1 MSSNSG
7 KGIIQIEKS
16 IHDYMVNSISYD
28 YEALRNKS
36 MNRCSFNIYGVINNR
51 LAVCEGIAKFV
62 KLTLNKLGIE
72 CFICG
77 GKCILENEKIEDH
90 AWNVI
95 KIEED
100 YYHIDVTWDIRRDD
114 AQNKRIVPYDYFNL
128 DDANISRDHFDF
140 NMSFECTSMLY
151 NYHAIMGRFISGK
164 KQLIQLLSDG
174 LALGKDFSFRIKR
187 TINTP
192 DNIDDIVVETFN
204 ESVKYNGTNGKQY
217 YLSANKK
224 STNLLCYCGIV
235 FSELER
241 LEGYYQI
248 MGFLNGVKEVFSIG
262 STLDRMNQGIDG
274 VVNYKSCSVENFF
287 ESQYGTINTIVS
299 GGSDDIRFKVLRAHI
314 AIAINDGFPVIV
326 LHQGNPYIG
335 SRLRNEFGGVVET
348 NIVDI
353 GSACYD
359 PFYDLDGGAISEL
372 VMGAAPKSFD
382 IKHNAK
388 YYIEGVVELLKKSKK
403 KPYFNLLATCPHT
416 TLFDKIN
423 DLVGK
428 NQISDSDGQEIKSKL
443 MIGQSESV
451 KIESYFYTLQTQI
464 QPFLYRTKSRE
475 KPVNVR
481 KNISNKE
488 LLVINIGE
496 YC

>member
-1 MSSNSG
+1 M
-7 KGIIQIEKS
+7 
-16 IHDYMVNSISYD
+16 
-28 YEALRNKS
+28 
-36 MNRCSFNIYGVINNR
+36 
-51 LAVCEGIAKFV
+51 
-62 KLTLNKLGIE
+62 
-72 CFICG
+72 
-77 GKCILENEKIEDH
+77 
-90 AWNVI
+90 
-95 KIEED
+95 
-100 YYHIDVTWDIRRDD
+100 
-114 AQNKRIVPYDYFNL
+114 
-128 DDANISRDHFDF
+128 
-140 NMSFECTSMLY
+140 
-151 NYHAIMGRFISGK
+151 
-164 KQLIQLLSDG
+164 
-174 LALGKDFSFRIKR
+174 
-187 TINTP
+187 
-192 DNIDDIVVETFN
+192 
-204 ESVKYNGTNGKQY
+204 
-217 YLSANKK
+217 
-224 STNLLCYCGIV
+224 

-299 GGSDDIRFKVLRAHI
+299 GGADDIRFKVLRAHI

-416 TLFDKIN
+416 TLFDKID

-443 MIGQSESV
+443 MIGQSESA

-488 LLVINIGE
+488 LLVINI
-496 YC
+496 

>member
-1 MSSNSG
+1 M
-7 KGIIQIEKS
+7 
-16 IHDYMVNSISYD
+16 
-28 YEALRNKS
+28 
-36 MNRCSFNIYGVINNR
+36 
-51 LAVCEGIAKFV
+51 
-62 KLTLNKLGIE
+62 
-72 CFICG
+72 
-77 GKCILENEKIEDH
+77 
-90 AWNVI
+90 
-95 KIEED
+95 
-100 YYHIDVTWDIRRDD
+100 
-114 AQNKRIVPYDYFNL
+114 
-128 DDANISRDHFDF
+128 
-140 NMSFECTSMLY
+140 
-151 NYHAIMGRFISGK
+151 
-164 KQLIQLLSDG
+164 
-174 LALGKDFSFRIKR
+174 
-187 TINTP
+187 
-192 DNIDDIVVETFN
+192 
-204 ESVKYNGTNGKQY
+204 
-217 YLSANKK
+217 
-224 STNLLCYCGIV
+224 LLCYCGIV

-299 GGSDDIRFKVLRAHI
+299 GGADDIRFKVLRAHI

-416 TLFDKIN
+416 TLFDKID

-443 MIGQSESV
+443 MIGQSESA

-488 LLVINIGE
+488 LLVINIGNIANELYVNVLIEELKRAIAYGSSAAVVLDSISIVGNDKLKELIMGLSGQVRFTVIGDDVVALSGSDEQLFTTLVGRAKKIVVLSHNAGTSAVKWSQVFGEHDKQEQSYSVSKGGSYNSPIPFMASPNYNKQVNYNWKRE
-496 YC
+496 YIVKPEKIMNLGYGEAFVYSGDINELAHVTFR

>member
-1 MSSNSG
+1 M
-7 KGIIQIEKS
+7 
-16 IHDYMVNSISYD
+16 
-28 YEALRNKS
+28 
-36 MNRCSFNIYGVINNR
+36 
-51 LAVCEGIAKFV
+51 
-62 KLTLNKLGIE
+62 
-72 CFICG
+72 
-77 GKCILENEKIEDH
+77 
-90 AWNVI
+90 
-95 KIEED
+95 
-100 YYHIDVTWDIRRDD
+100 
-114 AQNKRIVPYDYFNL
+114 
-128 DDANISRDHFDF
+128 
-140 NMSFECTSMLY
+140 
-151 NYHAIMGRFISGK
+151 
-164 KQLIQLLSDG
+164 
-174 LALGKDFSFRIKR
+174 
-187 TINTP
+187 
-192 DNIDDIVVETFN
+192 
-204 ESVKYNGTNGKQY
+204 
-217 YLSANKK
+217 
-224 STNLLCYCGIV
+224 

-416 TLFDKIN
+416 TLFDKID

-488 LLVINIGE
+488 LLVINIGNIANELYVNVLIEELKRAIAYGSSAAVVLDSISIVGNDKLKELIMGLSGQVRFTVIGDDVVALSGSDEQLFTTLVGRAKKIVVLSHNAGTSAVKWSQVFGEHDKQEQSYSVSKGGSYNSPIPFMASPNYNKQVNYNWKRE
-496 YC
+496 YIVKPEKIMNLGYGEAFVYSGGINELAHVTFR

>member
-1 MSSNSG
+1 M
-7 KGIIQIEKS
+7 
-16 IHDYMVNSISYD
+16 
-28 YEALRNKS
+28 
-36 MNRCSFNIYGVINNR
+36 
-51 LAVCEGIAKFV
+51 
-62 KLTLNKLGIE
+62 
-72 CFICG
+72 
-77 GKCILENEKIEDH
+77 
-90 AWNVI
+90 
-95 KIEED
+95 
-100 YYHIDVTWDIRRDD
+100 
-114 AQNKRIVPYDYFNL
+114 
-128 DDANISRDHFDF
+128 
-140 NMSFECTSMLY
+140 
-151 NYHAIMGRFISGK
+151 
-164 KQLIQLLSDG
+164 
-174 LALGKDFSFRIKR
+174 
-187 TINTP
+187 
-192 DNIDDIVVETFN
+192 
-204 ESVKYNGTNGKQY
+204 
-217 YLSANKK
+217 
-224 STNLLCYCGIV
+224 

-299 GGSDDIRFKVLRAHI
+299 GGADDIRFKVLRAHI

-416 TLFDKIN
+416 TLFDKID

-443 MIGQSESV
+443 MIGQSESA

-488 LLVINIGE
+488 LLVINIGNIANELYVNVLIEELKRAIAYGSGAAVVLDSISIVGNDKLKELIMGLSGQVRFTVIGDDVVALSGSDEQLFTTLVGRAKKIVVLSHNAGTSAVKWSQVFGEHDKQEQSYSVSKGGSYNSPIPFMASPNYNKQVNYNWKRE
-496 YC
+496 YIVKPEKIMNLGYGEAFVYSGDINELAHVTFR

>member
-1 MSSNSG
+1 M
-7 KGIIQIEKS
+7 
-16 IHDYMVNSISYD
+16 
-28 YEALRNKS
+28 
-36 MNRCSFNIYGVINNR
+36 
-51 LAVCEGIAKFV
+51 
-62 KLTLNKLGIE
+62 
-72 CFICG
+72 
-77 GKCILENEKIEDH
+77 
-90 AWNVI
+90 
-95 KIEED
+95 
-100 YYHIDVTWDIRRDD
+100 
-114 AQNKRIVPYDYFNL
+114 
-128 DDANISRDHFDF
+128 
-140 NMSFECTSMLY
+140 
-151 NYHAIMGRFISGK
+151 
-164 KQLIQLLSDG
+164 
-174 LALGKDFSFRIKR
+174 
-187 TINTP
+187 
-192 DNIDDIVVETFN
+192 
-204 ESVKYNGTNGKQY
+204 
-217 YLSANKK
+217 
-224 STNLLCYCGIV
+224 

-299 GGSDDIRFKVLRAHI
+299 GGADDIRFKVLRAHI

-348 NIVDI
+348 NIVDM

-416 TLFDKIN
+416 TLFDKID

-443 MIGQSESV
+443 MIGQSESA

-488 LLVINIGE
+488 LLVINIGNIANELYVNVLIEELKRAIAYGSSAAVVLDSISIVGNDKLKELIMGLSGQVRFTVIGDDVVALSGSDEQLFTTLVGRAKKIVVLSHNAGTSAVKWSQVFGEHDKQEQSYSVSKGGSYNSPIPFMASPNYNKQVNYNWKRE
-496 YC
+496 YIVKPEKIMNLGYGEAFVYSGDINELAHVTFR

>member
-1 MSSNSG
+1 M
-7 KGIIQIEKS
+7 
-16 IHDYMVNSISYD
+16 
-28 YEALRNKS
+28 
-36 MNRCSFNIYGVINNR
+36 
-51 LAVCEGIAKFV
+51 
-62 KLTLNKLGIE
+62 
-72 CFICG
+72 
-77 GKCILENEKIEDH
+77 
-90 AWNVI
+90 
-95 KIEED
+95 
-100 YYHIDVTWDIRRDD
+100 
-114 AQNKRIVPYDYFNL
+114 
-128 DDANISRDHFDF
+128 
-140 NMSFECTSMLY
+140 
-151 NYHAIMGRFISGK
+151 
-164 KQLIQLLSDG
+164 
-174 LALGKDFSFRIKR
+174 
-187 TINTP
+187 
-192 DNIDDIVVETFN
+192 
-204 ESVKYNGTNGKQY
+204 
-217 YLSANKK
+217 
-224 STNLLCYCGIV
+224 

-248 MGFLNGVKEVFSIG
+248 MGFLNGVEEVFSIG

-299 GGSDDIRFKVLRAHI
+299 GGADDIRFKVLRAHI

-416 TLFDKIN
+416 TLFDKID

-443 MIGQSESV
+443 MIGQSESA

-488 LLVINIGE
+488 LLVINIGNIANELYVNVLIEELKRAIAYGSSAAVVLDSISIVGNDKLKELIMGLSGQVRFTVIGDDVVALSGSDEQLFTTLVGRAKKIVVLSHNAGTSAVKWSQVFGEHDKQEQSYSVSKGGSYNSPIPFMASPNYNKQVNYNWKRE
-496 YC
+496 YIVKPEKIMNLGYGEAFVYSGDINELAHVTFR

>member
-1 MSSNSG
+1 M
-7 KGIIQIEKS
+7 
-16 IHDYMVNSISYD
+16 
-28 YEALRNKS
+28 
-36 MNRCSFNIYGVINNR
+36 
-51 LAVCEGIAKFV
+51 
-62 KLTLNKLGIE
+62 
-72 CFICG
+72 
-77 GKCILENEKIEDH
+77 
-90 AWNVI
+90 
-95 KIEED
+95 
-100 YYHIDVTWDIRRDD
+100 
-114 AQNKRIVPYDYFNL
+114 
-128 DDANISRDHFDF
+128 
-140 NMSFECTSMLY
+140 
-151 NYHAIMGRFISGK
+151 
-164 KQLIQLLSDG
+164 
-174 LALGKDFSFRIKR
+174 
-187 TINTP
+187 
-192 DNIDDIVVETFN
+192 
-204 ESVKYNGTNGKQY
+204 
-217 YLSANKK
+217 
-224 STNLLCYCGIV
+224 

-416 TLFDKIN
+416 TLFDKID

-488 LLVINIGE
+488 LLVINIGNIANELYVNVLIEELKRAIAYGSSAAVVLDSISIVGNDKLKELIMGLSGQVRFTVIGDDVVALSGSDEQLFTTLVGRAKKIVVLSHNAGTSAVKWSQVFGEHDKQEQSYSVSKGGSYNSPIPFMASPNYNKQVNYNWKRE
-496 YC
+496 YIVKPEKIVNLGYGEAFVYSGDINELAHVTFR

>member
-1 MSSNSG
+1 
-7 KGIIQIEKS
+7 
-16 IHDYMVNSISYD
+16 
-28 YEALRNKS
+28 
-36 MNRCSFNIYGVINNR
+36 
-51 LAVCEGIAKFV
+51 
-62 KLTLNKLGIE
+62 
-72 CFICG
+72 
-77 GKCILENEKIEDH
+77 
-90 AWNVI
+90 
-95 KIEED
+95 
-100 YYHIDVTWDIRRDD
+100 
-114 AQNKRIVPYDYFNL
+114 
-128 DDANISRDHFDF
+128 
-140 NMSFECTSMLY
+140 
-151 NYHAIMGRFISGK
+151 
-164 KQLIQLLSDG
+164 
-174 LALGKDFSFRIKR
+174 
-187 TINTP
+187 
-192 DNIDDIVVETFN
+192 
-204 ESVKYNGTNGKQY
+204 
-217 YLSANKK
+217 
-224 STNLLCYCGIV
+224 V

-299 GGSDDIRFKVLRAHI
+299 GGADDIRFKVLRAHI

-326 LHQGNPYIG
+326 LHQGNPHIG

-416 TLFDKIN
+416 TLFDKID

-488 LLVINIGE
+488 LLVINIGNIANELYVNVLIEELKRAIAYGSSAAVVLDSISIVGNDKLKELIMGLSGQVRFTVIGDDVVALSGSDEQLFTTLVGRAKKIVVLSHNAGTSAVKWSQVFGEHDKQEQSYSVSKGGSYNSPIPFMASPNYNKQVNYNWKRE
-496 YC
+496 YIVKPEKIMNLGYGEAFVYSGDINELAHVTFR

>member
-1 MSSNSG
+1 M
-7 KGIIQIEKS
+7 
-16 IHDYMVNSISYD
+16 
-28 YEALRNKS
+28 
-36 MNRCSFNIYGVINNR
+36 
-51 LAVCEGIAKFV
+51 
-62 KLTLNKLGIE
+62 
-72 CFICG
+72 
-77 GKCILENEKIEDH
+77 
-90 AWNVI
+90 
-95 KIEED
+95 
-100 YYHIDVTWDIRRDD
+100 
-114 AQNKRIVPYDYFNL
+114 
-128 DDANISRDHFDF
+128 
-140 NMSFECTSMLY
+140 
-151 NYHAIMGRFISGK
+151 
-164 KQLIQLLSDG
+164 
-174 LALGKDFSFRIKR
+174 
-187 TINTP
+187 
-192 DNIDDIVVETFN
+192 
-204 ESVKYNGTNGKQY
+204 
-217 YLSANKK
+217 
-224 STNLLCYCGIV
+224 

-287 ESQYGTINTIVS
+287 ESQYGTINMIVS
-299 GGSDDIRFKVLRAHI
+299 GGADDIRFKVLRAHI

-335 SRLRNEFGGVVET
+335 SRLRNEFGVVET

-416 TLFDKIN
+416 TLFDKID

-443 MIGQSESV
+443 MIGQSESA

-488 LLVINIGE
+488 LLVINIGNIANELYVNVLIEELKRAIAYGSSAAVVLDSISIVGNDKLKELIMGLSGQVRFTVIGDDVVALSGSDEQLFTTLVGRAKKIVVLSHNAGTSAVKWSQVFGEHDKQEQSYSVSKGGSYNSPIPFMASPNYNKQVNYNWKRE
-496 YC
+496 YIVKPEKIMNLGYGEAFVYSGDINELAHVTFR

>member
-1 MSSNSG
+1 
-7 KGIIQIEKS
+7 
-16 IHDYMVNSISYD
+16 
-28 YEALRNKS
+28 
-36 MNRCSFNIYGVINNR
+36 
-51 LAVCEGIAKFV
+51 
-62 KLTLNKLGIE
+62 
-72 CFICG
+72 
-77 GKCILENEKIEDH
+77 
-90 AWNVI
+90 
-95 KIEED
+95 
-100 YYHIDVTWDIRRDD
+100 
-114 AQNKRIVPYDYFNL
+114 
-128 DDANISRDHFDF
+128 
-140 NMSFECTSMLY
+140 
-151 NYHAIMGRFISGK
+151 
-164 KQLIQLLSDG
+164 
-174 LALGKDFSFRIKR
+174 
-187 TINTP
+187 
-192 DNIDDIVVETFN
+192 
-204 ESVKYNGTNGKQY
+204 
-217 YLSANKK
+217 
-224 STNLLCYCGIV
+224 
-235 FSELER
+235 
-241 LEGYYQI
+241 

-287 ESQYGTINTIVS
+287 ESQYGTINMIVS
-299 GGSDDIRFKVLRAHI
+299 GGADDIRFKVLRAHI

-416 TLFDKIN
+416 TLFDKID

-443 MIGQSESV
+443 MIGQSESA

-488 LLVINIGE
+488 LLVINIGNIANKLYVNVLIEELKRAIAYGSSAAVVLDSISIVGNDKLKELIMGLSGQVRFTVIGDDVVALSGSDEQLFTTLVGRAKKIVVLSHNAGTSAVKWSQVFGEHDKQEQSYSVSKGGSYNSPIPFMASPNYNKQVNYNWKRE
-496 YC
+496 YIVKPEKIMNLGYGEAFVYSGDINELAHVTFR

>member
-1 MSSNSG
+1 M
-7 KGIIQIEKS
+7 
-16 IHDYMVNSISYD
+16 
-28 YEALRNKS
+28 
-36 MNRCSFNIYGVINNR
+36 
-51 LAVCEGIAKFV
+51 
-62 KLTLNKLGIE
+62 
-72 CFICG
+72 
-77 GKCILENEKIEDH
+77 
-90 AWNVI
+90 
-95 KIEED
+95 
-100 YYHIDVTWDIRRDD
+100 
-114 AQNKRIVPYDYFNL
+114 
-128 DDANISRDHFDF
+128 
-140 NMSFECTSMLY
+140 
-151 NYHAIMGRFISGK
+151 
-164 KQLIQLLSDG
+164 
-174 LALGKDFSFRIKR
+174 
-187 TINTP
+187 
-192 DNIDDIVVETFN
+192 
-204 ESVKYNGTNGKQY
+204 
-217 YLSANKK
+217 
-224 STNLLCYCGIV
+224 

-299 GGSDDIRFKVLRAHI
+299 GGADDIRFKVLRAHI

-353 GSACYD
+353 GNACYD

-416 TLFDKIN
+416 TLFDKID

-488 LLVINIGE
+488 LLVINIGNIANELYVNVLIEELKRAIAYGSSAAVVLDSISIVGNDKLKELIMGLSGQVRFTVIGDDVVALSGSDEQLFTTLVGRAKKIVVLSHNAGTSAVKWSQVFGEHDKQEQSYSVSKGGSYNSPIPFMASPNYNKQVNYNWKRE
-496 YC
+496 YIVKPEKIMNLGYGEAFVYSGDINELAHVTFR

>member
-1 MSSNSG
+1 M
-7 KGIIQIEKS
+7 
-16 IHDYMVNSISYD
+16 
-28 YEALRNKS
+28 
-36 MNRCSFNIYGVINNR
+36 
-51 LAVCEGIAKFV
+51 
-62 KLTLNKLGIE
+62 
-72 CFICG
+72 
-77 GKCILENEKIEDH
+77 
-90 AWNVI
+90 
-95 KIEED
+95 
-100 YYHIDVTWDIRRDD
+100 
-114 AQNKRIVPYDYFNL
+114 
-128 DDANISRDHFDF
+128 
-140 NMSFECTSMLY
+140 
-151 NYHAIMGRFISGK
+151 
-164 KQLIQLLSDG
+164 
-174 LALGKDFSFRIKR
+174 
-187 TINTP
+187 
-192 DNIDDIVVETFN
+192 
-204 ESVKYNGTNGKQY
+204 
-217 YLSANKK
+217 
-224 STNLLCYCGIV
+224 

-248 MGFLNGVKEVFSIG
+248 MGFLNGVKEVFSID

-416 TLFDKIN
+416 TLFDKID

-488 LLVINIGE
+488 LLVINIGNIANELYVNVLIEELKRAIAYGSSAAVVLDSISIVGNDKLKELIMGLSGQVRFTVIGDDVVALSGSDEQLFTTLVGRAKKIVVLSHNAGTSAVKWSQVFGEHDKQEQSYSVSKGGSYNSPIPFMASPNYNKQVNYNWKRE
-496 YC
+496 YIVKPEKIMNLGYGEAFVYSGDINELAHVTFR

>member
-1 MSSNSG
+1 M
-7 KGIIQIEKS
+7 
-16 IHDYMVNSISYD
+16 
-28 YEALRNKS
+28 
-36 MNRCSFNIYGVINNR
+36 
-51 LAVCEGIAKFV
+51 
-62 KLTLNKLGIE
+62 
-72 CFICG
+72 
-77 GKCILENEKIEDH
+77 
-90 AWNVI
+90 
-95 KIEED
+95 
-100 YYHIDVTWDIRRDD
+100 
-114 AQNKRIVPYDYFNL
+114 
-128 DDANISRDHFDF
+128 
-140 NMSFECTSMLY
+140 
-151 NYHAIMGRFISGK
+151 
-164 KQLIQLLSDG
+164 
-174 LALGKDFSFRIKR
+174 
-187 TINTP
+187 
-192 DNIDDIVVETFN
+192 
-204 ESVKYNGTNGKQY
+204 
-217 YLSANKK
+217 
-224 STNLLCYCGIV
+224 

-488 LLVINIGE
+488 LLVINIGNIANELYVNVLIEELKRAIAYGSSAAVVLDSISIVGNDKLKELIMGLSGQVRFTVIGDDVVALSGSDEQLFTTLVGRAKKIVVLSHNAGTSAVKWSQVFGEHDKQEQSYSVSKGGSYNSPIPFMASPNYNKQVNYNWKRE
-496 YC
+496 YIVKPEKIMNLGYGEAFVYSGDINELAHVTFR

>member
-1 MSSNSG
+1 
-7 KGIIQIEKS
+7 
-16 IHDYMVNSISYD
+16 
-28 YEALRNKS
+28 
-36 MNRCSFNIYGVINNR
+36 
-51 LAVCEGIAKFV
+51 
-62 KLTLNKLGIE
+62 
-72 CFICG
+72 
-77 GKCILENEKIEDH
+77 
-90 AWNVI
+90 
-95 KIEED
+95 
-100 YYHIDVTWDIRRDD
+100 
-114 AQNKRIVPYDYFNL
+114 
-128 DDANISRDHFDF
+128 
-140 NMSFECTSMLY
+140 
-151 NYHAIMGRFISGK
+151 
-164 KQLIQLLSDG
+164 
-174 LALGKDFSFRIKR
+174 
-187 TINTP
+187 
-192 DNIDDIVVETFN
+192 
-204 ESVKYNGTNGKQY
+204 
-217 YLSANKK
+217 
-224 STNLLCYCGIV
+224 V

-488 LLVINIGE
+488 LLVINIGNIANELYVNVLIEELKRAIAYGSSAAVVLDSISIVGNDKLKELIMGLSGQVRFTVIGDDVVALSGSDEQLFTTLVGRAKKIVVLSHNAGTSAVKWSQVFGEHDKQEQSYSVSKGGSYNSPIPFMASPNYNKQVNYNWKRE
-496 YC
+496 YIVKPEKIMNLGYGEAFVYSGDINELAHVTFR

>member
-1 MSSNSG
+1 M
-7 KGIIQIEKS
+7 
-16 IHDYMVNSISYD
+16 
-28 YEALRNKS
+28 
-36 MNRCSFNIYGVINNR
+36 
-51 LAVCEGIAKFV
+51 
-62 KLTLNKLGIE
+62 
-72 CFICG
+72 
-77 GKCILENEKIEDH
+77 
-90 AWNVI
+90 
-95 KIEED
+95 
-100 YYHIDVTWDIRRDD
+100 
-114 AQNKRIVPYDYFNL
+114 
-128 DDANISRDHFDF
+128 
-140 NMSFECTSMLY
+140 
-151 NYHAIMGRFISGK
+151 
-164 KQLIQLLSDG
+164 
-174 LALGKDFSFRIKR
+174 
-187 TINTP
+187 
-192 DNIDDIVVETFN
+192 
-204 ESVKYNGTNGKQY
+204 
-217 YLSANKK
+217 
-224 STNLLCYCGIV
+224 

-416 TLFDKIN
+416 TLFDKID

-488 LLVINIGE
+488 LLVINIGNIANELYVNVLIEELKRAIAYGSSAAVVLDSISIVGNDKLKELIMGLSGQVRFTVIGDDVVALSGSDEQLFTTLVGRAKKIVVLSHNAGTSAVKWSQVFGEHDKQEQSYSVSKGGSYNSPIPFMASPNYNKQVNYNWKRE
-496 YC
+496 YIVKPEKIMNLGYGEAFVYSGDINELAHVTFR

>member
-1 MSSNSG
+1 M
-7 KGIIQIEKS
+7 
-16 IHDYMVNSISYD
+16 
-28 YEALRNKS
+28 
-36 MNRCSFNIYGVINNR
+36 
-51 LAVCEGIAKFV
+51 
-62 KLTLNKLGIE
+62 
-72 CFICG
+72 
-77 GKCILENEKIEDH
+77 
-90 AWNVI
+90 
-95 KIEED
+95 
-100 YYHIDVTWDIRRDD
+100 
-114 AQNKRIVPYDYFNL
+114 
-128 DDANISRDHFDF
+128 
-140 NMSFECTSMLY
+140 
-151 NYHAIMGRFISGK
+151 
-164 KQLIQLLSDG
+164 
-174 LALGKDFSFRIKR
+174 
-187 TINTP
+187 
-192 DNIDDIVVETFN
+192 
-204 ESVKYNGTNGKQY
+204 
-217 YLSANKK
+217 
-224 STNLLCYCGIV
+224 

-488 LLVINIGE
+488 LLVINIGNIVNELYVNVLIEELKRAIAYGSSAAVVLDSISIVGNDKLKELIMGLSGQVRFTVIGDDVVALSGSDEQLFTTLVGRAKKIVVLSHNAGTSAVKWSQVFGEHDKQEQSYSVSKGGSYNSPIPFMASPNYNKQVNYNWKRE
-496 YC
+496 YIVKPEKIMNLGYGEAFVYSGDINELAHVTFR

>member
-1 MSSNSG
+1 M
-7 KGIIQIEKS
+7 
-16 IHDYMVNSISYD
+16 
-28 YEALRNKS
+28 
-36 MNRCSFNIYGVINNR
+36 
-51 LAVCEGIAKFV
+51 
-62 KLTLNKLGIE
+62 
-72 CFICG
+72 
-77 GKCILENEKIEDH
+77 
-90 AWNVI
+90 
-95 KIEED
+95 
-100 YYHIDVTWDIRRDD
+100 
-114 AQNKRIVPYDYFNL
+114 
-128 DDANISRDHFDF
+128 
-140 NMSFECTSMLY
+140 
-151 NYHAIMGRFISGK
+151 
-164 KQLIQLLSDG
+164 
-174 LALGKDFSFRIKR
+174 
-187 TINTP
+187 
-192 DNIDDIVVETFN
+192 
-204 ESVKYNGTNGKQY
+204 
-217 YLSANKK
+217 
-224 STNLLCYCGIV
+224 

-299 GGSDDIRFKVLRAHI
+299 GGADDIRFKVLRAHI

-416 TLFDKIN
+416 TLFDKID

-488 LLVINIGE
+488 LLVINIGNIANELYVNVLIEELKRAIAYGSSAAVVLDSISIVGNDKLKELIMGLSGQVRFTVIGDDVVALSGSDEQLFTTLVGRAKKIVVLSHNAGTSAVKWSQVFGEHDKQEQSYSVSNGGSYNSPIPFMASPNYNKQVNYNWKRE
-496 YC
+496 YIVKPEKIMNLGYGEAFVYSGDINELAHVTFR

>member
-1 MSSNSG
+1 M
-7 KGIIQIEKS
+7 
-16 IHDYMVNSISYD
+16 
-28 YEALRNKS
+28 
-36 MNRCSFNIYGVINNR
+36 
-51 LAVCEGIAKFV
+51 
-62 KLTLNKLGIE
+62 
-72 CFICG
+72 
-77 GKCILENEKIEDH
+77 
-90 AWNVI
+90 
-95 KIEED
+95 
-100 YYHIDVTWDIRRDD
+100 
-114 AQNKRIVPYDYFNL
+114 
-128 DDANISRDHFDF
+128 
-140 NMSFECTSMLY
+140 
-151 NYHAIMGRFISGK
+151 
-164 KQLIQLLSDG
+164 
-174 LALGKDFSFRIKR
+174 
-187 TINTP
+187 
-192 DNIDDIVVETFN
+192 
-204 ESVKYNGTNGKQY
+204 
-217 YLSANKK
+217 
-224 STNLLCYCGIV
+224 

-416 TLFDKIN
+416 TLFDKID

-443 MIGQSESV
+443 MIGQSESA

-488 LLVINIGE
+488 LLVINIGNIANELYVNVLIEELKRAIAYGSGAAVVLDSISIVGNDKLKELIMGLSGQVRFTVIGDDVVALSGSDEQLFTTLVGRAKKIVVLSHNAGTSAVKWSQVFGEHDKQEQSYSVSKGGSYNSPIPFMASPNYNKQVNYNWKRE
-496 YC
+496 YIVKPEKIMNLGYGEAFVYSGDINELAHVTFR

>member
-1 MSSNSG
+1 M
-7 KGIIQIEKS
+7 
-16 IHDYMVNSISYD
+16 
-28 YEALRNKS
+28 
-36 MNRCSFNIYGVINNR
+36 
-51 LAVCEGIAKFV
+51 
-62 KLTLNKLGIE
+62 
-72 CFICG
+72 
-77 GKCILENEKIEDH
+77 
-90 AWNVI
+90 
-95 KIEED
+95 
-100 YYHIDVTWDIRRDD
+100 
-114 AQNKRIVPYDYFNL
+114 
-128 DDANISRDHFDF
+128 
-140 NMSFECTSMLY
+140 
-151 NYHAIMGRFISGK
+151 
-164 KQLIQLLSDG
+164 
-174 LALGKDFSFRIKR
+174 
-187 TINTP
+187 
-192 DNIDDIVVETFN
+192 
-204 ESVKYNGTNGKQY
+204 
-217 YLSANKK
+217 
-224 STNLLCYCGIV
+224 

-262 STLDRMNQGIDG
+262 STLDRMNQGIGG

-314 AIAINDGFPVIV
+314 AIAITDGFPVIV

-416 TLFDKIN
+416 TLFDKID

-488 LLVINIGE
+488 LLVINIGNIANELYVNVLIEELKRAIAYGSSAAVVLDSISIVGNDKLKELIMGLSGQVRFTVIGDDVVALSGSDEQLFTTLVGRAKKIVVLSHNAGTSAVKWSQVFGEHDKQEQSYSVSKGGSYNSPIPFMASPNYNKQVNYNWKRE
-496 YC
+496 YIVKPEKIMNLGYGEAFVYSGDINELAHVTFR

>member
-1 MSSNSG
+1 M
-7 KGIIQIEKS
+7 
-16 IHDYMVNSISYD
+16 
-28 YEALRNKS
+28 
-36 MNRCSFNIYGVINNR
+36 
-51 LAVCEGIAKFV
+51 
-62 KLTLNKLGIE
+62 
-72 CFICG
+72 
-77 GKCILENEKIEDH
+77 
-90 AWNVI
+90 
-95 KIEED
+95 
-100 YYHIDVTWDIRRDD
+100 
-114 AQNKRIVPYDYFNL
+114 
-128 DDANISRDHFDF
+128 
-140 NMSFECTSMLY
+140 
-151 NYHAIMGRFISGK
+151 
-164 KQLIQLLSDG
+164 
-174 LALGKDFSFRIKR
+174 
-187 TINTP
+187 
-192 DNIDDIVVETFN
+192 
-204 ESVKYNGTNGKQY
+204 
-217 YLSANKK
+217 
-224 STNLLCYCGIV
+224 

-314 AIAINDGFPVIV
+314 AITINDGFPVIV

-488 LLVINIGE
+488 LLVINIGNIANELYVNVLIEELKRAIAYGSSAAVVLDSISIVGNDKLKELIMGLSGQVRFTVIGDDVVALSGSDEQLFTTLVGRAKKIVVLSHNAGTSAVKWSQVFGEHDKQEQSYSVSKGGSYNSPIPFMASPNYNKQVNYNWKRE
-496 YC
+496 YIVKPEKIMNLGYGEAFVYSGDINELAHVTFR

>member
-1 MSSNSG
+1 M
-7 KGIIQIEKS
+7 
-16 IHDYMVNSISYD
+16 
-28 YEALRNKS
+28 
-36 MNRCSFNIYGVINNR
+36 
-51 LAVCEGIAKFV
+51 
-62 KLTLNKLGIE
+62 
-72 CFICG
+72 
-77 GKCILENEKIEDH
+77 
-90 AWNVI
+90 
-95 KIEED
+95 
-100 YYHIDVTWDIRRDD
+100 
-114 AQNKRIVPYDYFNL
+114 
-128 DDANISRDHFDF
+128 
-140 NMSFECTSMLY
+140 
-151 NYHAIMGRFISGK
+151 
-164 KQLIQLLSDG
+164 
-174 LALGKDFSFRIKR
+174 
-187 TINTP
+187 
-192 DNIDDIVVETFN
+192 
-204 ESVKYNGTNGKQY
+204 
-217 YLSANKK
+217 
-224 STNLLCYCGIV
+224 

-416 TLFDKIN
+416 TLFDKID

-488 LLVINIGE
+488 LLVINIGNIANELYVNVLIEELKRAIAYGSSAAVVLDSISIVGNDKLKELIMGLSGQVRFTVIGDDVVALSGSDEQLFTTLVGRAKKIVVLSHNAGTSAVKWSQVFGEHDKQEQSDSVSKGGSYNSPIPFMASPNYNKQVNYNWKRE
-496 YC
+496 YIVKPEKIMNLGYGEAFVYSGDINELAHVTFR

>member
-1 MSSNSG
+1 M
-7 KGIIQIEKS
+7 
-16 IHDYMVNSISYD
+16 
-28 YEALRNKS
+28 
-36 MNRCSFNIYGVINNR
+36 
-51 LAVCEGIAKFV
+51 
-62 KLTLNKLGIE
+62 
-72 CFICG
+72 
-77 GKCILENEKIEDH
+77 
-90 AWNVI
+90 
-95 KIEED
+95 
-100 YYHIDVTWDIRRDD
+100 
-114 AQNKRIVPYDYFNL
+114 
-128 DDANISRDHFDF
+128 
-140 NMSFECTSMLY
+140 
-151 NYHAIMGRFISGK
+151 
-164 KQLIQLLSDG
+164 
-174 LALGKDFSFRIKR
+174 
-187 TINTP
+187 
-192 DNIDDIVVETFN
+192 
-204 ESVKYNGTNGKQY
+204 
-217 YLSANKK
+217 
-224 STNLLCYCGIV
+224 

-299 GGSDDIRFKVLRAHI
+299 GGADDIRFKVLRAHI

-416 TLFDKIN
+416 TLFDKID

-443 MIGQSESV
+443 MIGQSESA

-488 LLVINIGE
+488 LLVINIGNIANELYVNVLIEELKRAIAYGSSAAVVLDSISIVGNDKLKKLIMGLSGQVRFTVIGDDVVALSGSDEQLFTTLVGRAKKIVVLSHNAGTSAVKWSQVFGEHDKQEQSYSVSKGGSYNSPIPFMASPNYNKQVNYNWKRE
-496 YC
+496 YIVKPEKIMNLGYGEAFVYSGDINELAHVTFR

>member
-1 MSSNSG
+1 M
-7 KGIIQIEKS
+7 
-16 IHDYMVNSISYD
+16 
-28 YEALRNKS
+28 
-36 MNRCSFNIYGVINNR
+36 
-51 LAVCEGIAKFV
+51 
-62 KLTLNKLGIE
+62 
-72 CFICG
+72 
-77 GKCILENEKIEDH
+77 
-90 AWNVI
+90 
-95 KIEED
+95 
-100 YYHIDVTWDIRRDD
+100 
-114 AQNKRIVPYDYFNL
+114 
-128 DDANISRDHFDF
+128 
-140 NMSFECTSMLY
+140 
-151 NYHAIMGRFISGK
+151 
-164 KQLIQLLSDG
+164 
-174 LALGKDFSFRIKR
+174 
-187 TINTP
+187 
-192 DNIDDIVVETFN
+192 
-204 ESVKYNGTNGKQY
+204 
-217 YLSANKK
+217 
-224 STNLLCYCGIV
+224 

-299 GGSDDIRFKVLRAHI
+299 GGADDIRFKVLRAHI

-416 TLFDKIN
+416 TLFDKID

-443 MIGQSESV
+443 MIGQSESA

-488 LLVINIGE
+488 LLVINIGNIANELYVNVLIEELKRAIAYGSSAAVVLDSISIVGNDKLKELIMGLSGQARFTVIGDDVVALSGSDEQLFTTLVGRAKKIVVLSHNAGTSAVKWSQVFGEHDKQEQSYSVSKGGSYNSPIPFMASPNYNKQVNYNWKRE
-496 YC
+496 YIVKPEKIMNLGYGEAFVYSGDINELAHVTFR

>member
-1 MSSNSG
+1 M
-7 KGIIQIEKS
+7 
-16 IHDYMVNSISYD
+16 
-28 YEALRNKS
+28 
-36 MNRCSFNIYGVINNR
+36 
-51 LAVCEGIAKFV
+51 
-62 KLTLNKLGIE
+62 
-72 CFICG
+72 
-77 GKCILENEKIEDH
+77 
-90 AWNVI
+90 
-95 KIEED
+95 
-100 YYHIDVTWDIRRDD
+100 
-114 AQNKRIVPYDYFNL
+114 
-128 DDANISRDHFDF
+128 
-140 NMSFECTSMLY
+140 
-151 NYHAIMGRFISGK
+151 
-164 KQLIQLLSDG
+164 
-174 LALGKDFSFRIKR
+174 
-187 TINTP
+187 
-192 DNIDDIVVETFN
+192 
-204 ESVKYNGTNGKQY
+204 
-217 YLSANKK
+217 
-224 STNLLCYCGIV
+224 

-348 NIVDI
+348 TIVDI

-488 LLVINIGE
+488 LLVINIGNIANELYVNVLIEELKRAIAYGSSAAVVLDSISIVGNDKLKELIMGLSGQVRFTVIGDDVVALSGSDEQLFTTLVGRAKKIVVLSHNAGTSAVKWSQVFGEHDKQEQSYSVSKGGSYNSPIPFMASPNYNKQVNYNWKRE
-496 YC
+496 YIVKPEKIMNLGYGEAFVYSGDINELAHVTFR

>member
-1 MSSNSG
+1 M
-7 KGIIQIEKS
+7 
-16 IHDYMVNSISYD
+16 
-28 YEALRNKS
+28 
-36 MNRCSFNIYGVINNR
+36 
-51 LAVCEGIAKFV
+51 
-62 KLTLNKLGIE
+62 
-72 CFICG
+72 
-77 GKCILENEKIEDH
+77 
-90 AWNVI
+90 
-95 KIEED
+95 
-100 YYHIDVTWDIRRDD
+100 
-114 AQNKRIVPYDYFNL
+114 
-128 DDANISRDHFDF
+128 
-140 NMSFECTSMLY
+140 
-151 NYHAIMGRFISGK
+151 
-164 KQLIQLLSDG
+164 
-174 LALGKDFSFRIKR
+174 
-187 TINTP
+187 
-192 DNIDDIVVETFN
+192 
-204 ESVKYNGTNGKQY
+204 
-217 YLSANKK
+217 
-224 STNLLCYCGIV
+224 

-416 TLFDKIN
+416 TLFDKID

-428 NQISDSDGQEIKSKL
+428 YQISDSDGQEIKSKL
-443 MIGQSESV
+443 MIGLSESV

-488 LLVINIGE
+488 LLVINIGNIANELYVNVLIEELKRAIAYGSSAAVVLDSISIVGNDKLKELIMGLSGQVRFTVIGDDVVALSGSDEQLFTTLVGRAKKIVVLSHNAGTSAVKWSQVFGEHDKQEQSYSVSKGGSYNSPIPFMASPNYNKQVNYNWKRE
-496 YC
+496 YIVKPEKIMNLGYGEAFVYSGDINELAHVTFR

>member
-1 MSSNSG
+1 
-7 KGIIQIEKS
+7 
-16 IHDYMVNSISYD
+16 
-28 YEALRNKS
+28 
-36 MNRCSFNIYGVINNR
+36 
-51 LAVCEGIAKFV
+51 
-62 KLTLNKLGIE
+62 
-72 CFICG
+72 
-77 GKCILENEKIEDH
+77 
-90 AWNVI
+90 
-95 KIEED
+95 
-100 YYHIDVTWDIRRDD
+100 
-114 AQNKRIVPYDYFNL
+114 
-128 DDANISRDHFDF
+128 
-140 NMSFECTSMLY
+140 
-151 NYHAIMGRFISGK
+151 
-164 KQLIQLLSDG
+164 
-174 LALGKDFSFRIKR
+174 
-187 TINTP
+187 
-192 DNIDDIVVETFN
+192 
-204 ESVKYNGTNGKQY
+204 
-217 YLSANKK
+217 
-224 STNLLCYCGIV
+224 
-235 FSELER
+235 
-241 LEGYYQI
+241 

-335 SRLRNEFGGVVET
+335 SRLRNEFGGGVET

-416 TLFDKIN
+416 TLFDKID

-488 LLVINIGE
+488 LLVINIGNIANELYVNVLIEELKRAIAYGSSAAVVLDSISIVGNDKLKELIMGLSGQVRFTVIGDDVVALSGSDEQLFTTLVGRAKKIVVLSHNAGTSAVKWSQVFGEHDKQEQSYSVSKGGSYNSPIPFMASPNYNKQVNYNWKRE
-496 YC
+496 YIVKPEKIMNLGYGEAFVYSGDINELAHVTFR

>member
-1 MSSNSG
+1 M
-7 KGIIQIEKS
+7 
-16 IHDYMVNSISYD
+16 
-28 YEALRNKS
+28 
-36 MNRCSFNIYGVINNR
+36 
-51 LAVCEGIAKFV
+51 
-62 KLTLNKLGIE
+62 
-72 CFICG
+72 
-77 GKCILENEKIEDH
+77 
-90 AWNVI
+90 
-95 KIEED
+95 
-100 YYHIDVTWDIRRDD
+100 
-114 AQNKRIVPYDYFNL
+114 
-128 DDANISRDHFDF
+128 
-140 NMSFECTSMLY
+140 
-151 NYHAIMGRFISGK
+151 
-164 KQLIQLLSDG
+164 
-174 LALGKDFSFRIKR
+174 
-187 TINTP
+187 
-192 DNIDDIVVETFN
+192 
-204 ESVKYNGTNGKQY
+204 
-217 YLSANKK
+217 
-224 STNLLCYCGIV
+224 

-372 VMGAAPKSFD
+372 VMEAAPKSFD

-416 TLFDKIN
+416 TLFDKID

-488 LLVINIGE
+488 LLVINIGNIANELYVNVLIEELKRAIAYGSSAAVVLDSISIVGNDKLKELIMGLSGQVRFTVIGDDVVALSGSDEQLFTTLVGRAKKIVVLSHNAGTSAVKWSQVFGEHDKQEQSYSVSKGGSYNSPIPFMASPNYNKQVNYNWKRE
-496 YC
+496 YIVKPEKIMNLGYGEAFVYSGDINELAHVTFR

>member
-1 MSSNSG
+1 M
-7 KGIIQIEKS
+7 
-16 IHDYMVNSISYD
+16 
-28 YEALRNKS
+28 
-36 MNRCSFNIYGVINNR
+36 
-51 LAVCEGIAKFV
+51 
-62 KLTLNKLGIE
+62 
-72 CFICG
+72 
-77 GKCILENEKIEDH
+77 
-90 AWNVI
+90 
-95 KIEED
+95 
-100 YYHIDVTWDIRRDD
+100 
-114 AQNKRIVPYDYFNL
+114 
-128 DDANISRDHFDF
+128 
-140 NMSFECTSMLY
+140 
-151 NYHAIMGRFISGK
+151 
-164 KQLIQLLSDG
+164 
-174 LALGKDFSFRIKR
+174 
-187 TINTP
+187 
-192 DNIDDIVVETFN
+192 
-204 ESVKYNGTNGKQY
+204 
-217 YLSANKK
+217 
-224 STNLLCYCGIV
+224 

-241 LEGYYQI
+241 LEGYHQI

-299 GGSDDIRFKVLRAHI
+299 GGADDIRFKVLRAHI

-416 TLFDKIN
+416 TLFDKID

-443 MIGQSESV
+443 MIGQSESA

-488 LLVINIGE
+488 LLVINIGNIANELYVNVLIEELKRAIAYGSSAAVVLDSISIVGNDKLKELIMGLSGQVRFTVIGDDVVALSGSDEQLFTTLVGRAKKIVVLSHNAGTSAVKWSQVFGEHDKQEQSYSVSKGGSYNSPIPFMASPNYNKQVNYNWKRE
-496 YC
+496 YIVKPEKIMNLGYGEAFVYSGDINELAHVTFR

>member
-1 MSSNSG
+1 M
-7 KGIIQIEKS
+7 
-16 IHDYMVNSISYD
+16 
-28 YEALRNKS
+28 
-36 MNRCSFNIYGVINNR
+36 
-51 LAVCEGIAKFV
+51 
-62 KLTLNKLGIE
+62 
-72 CFICG
+72 
-77 GKCILENEKIEDH
+77 
-90 AWNVI
+90 
-95 KIEED
+95 
-100 YYHIDVTWDIRRDD
+100 
-114 AQNKRIVPYDYFNL
+114 
-128 DDANISRDHFDF
+128 
-140 NMSFECTSMLY
+140 
-151 NYHAIMGRFISGK
+151 
-164 KQLIQLLSDG
+164 
-174 LALGKDFSFRIKR
+174 
-187 TINTP
+187 
-192 DNIDDIVVETFN
+192 
-204 ESVKYNGTNGKQY
+204 
-217 YLSANKK
+217 
-224 STNLLCYCGIV
+224 

-416 TLFDKIN
+416 TLFDKID

-488 LLVINIGE
+488 LLVINIGNIANELYVNVLIEELKRAIAYGSSAAVVLDSISIVGNDKLKELIMGLSGQVRFTVIGDDVVALSGRDEQLFTTLVGRAKKIVVLSHNAGTSAVKWSQVFGEHDKQEQSYSVSKGGSYNSPIPFMASPNYNKQVNYNWKRE
-496 YC
+496 YIVKPEKIMNLGYGEAFVYSGDINELAHVTFR

>member
-1 MSSNSG
+1 M
-7 KGIIQIEKS
+7 
-16 IHDYMVNSISYD
+16 
-28 YEALRNKS
+28 
-36 MNRCSFNIYGVINNR
+36 
-51 LAVCEGIAKFV
+51 
-62 KLTLNKLGIE
+62 
-72 CFICG
+72 
-77 GKCILENEKIEDH
+77 
-90 AWNVI
+90 
-95 KIEED
+95 
-100 YYHIDVTWDIRRDD
+100 
-114 AQNKRIVPYDYFNL
+114 
-128 DDANISRDHFDF
+128 
-140 NMSFECTSMLY
+140 
-151 NYHAIMGRFISGK
+151 
-164 KQLIQLLSDG
+164 
-174 LALGKDFSFRIKR
+174 
-187 TINTP
+187 
-192 DNIDDIVVETFN
+192 
-204 ESVKYNGTNGKQY
+204 
-217 YLSANKK
+217 
-224 STNLLCYCGIV
+224 

-262 STLDRMNQGIDG
+262 STLGRMNQGIDG

-416 TLFDKIN
+416 TLFDKID

-488 LLVINIGE
+488 LLVINIGNIANELYVNVLIEELKRAIAYGSSAAVVLDSISIVGNDKLKELIMGLSGQVRFTVIGDDVVALSGSDEQLFTTLVGRAKKIVVLSHNAGTSAVKWSQVFGEHDKQEQSYSVSKGGSYNSPIPFMASPNYNKQVNYNWKRE
-496 YC
+496 YIVKPEKIMNLGYGEAFVYSGDINELAHVTFR

>member
-1 MSSNSG
+1 M
-7 KGIIQIEKS
+7 
-16 IHDYMVNSISYD
+16 
-28 YEALRNKS
+28 
-36 MNRCSFNIYGVINNR
+36 
-51 LAVCEGIAKFV
+51 
-62 KLTLNKLGIE
+62 
-72 CFICG
+72 
-77 GKCILENEKIEDH
+77 
-90 AWNVI
+90 
-95 KIEED
+95 
-100 YYHIDVTWDIRRDD
+100 
-114 AQNKRIVPYDYFNL
+114 
-128 DDANISRDHFDF
+128 
-140 NMSFECTSMLY
+140 
-151 NYHAIMGRFISGK
+151 
-164 KQLIQLLSDG
+164 
-174 LALGKDFSFRIKR
+174 
-187 TINTP
+187 
-192 DNIDDIVVETFN
+192 
-204 ESVKYNGTNGKQY
+204 
-217 YLSANKK
+217 
-224 STNLLCYCGIV
+224 

-416 TLFDKIN
+416 TLFDKID

-464 QPFLYRTKSRE
+464 QPFLYRTKSME

-488 LLVINIGE
+488 LLVINIGNIANELYVNVLIEELKRAIAYGSSAAVVLDSISIVGNDKLKELIMGLSGQVRFTVIGDDVVALSGSDEQLFTTLVGRAKKIVVLSHNAGTSAVKWSQVFGEHDKQEQSYSVSKGGSYNSPIPFMASPNYNKQVNYNWKRE
-496 YC
+496 YIVKPEKIMNLGYGEAFVYSGDINELAHVTFR

>member
-1 MSSNSG
+1 M
-7 KGIIQIEKS
+7 
-16 IHDYMVNSISYD
+16 
-28 YEALRNKS
+28 
-36 MNRCSFNIYGVINNR
+36 
-51 LAVCEGIAKFV
+51 
-62 KLTLNKLGIE
+62 
-72 CFICG
+72 
-77 GKCILENEKIEDH
+77 
-90 AWNVI
+90 
-95 KIEED
+95 
-100 YYHIDVTWDIRRDD
+100 
-114 AQNKRIVPYDYFNL
+114 
-128 DDANISRDHFDF
+128 
-140 NMSFECTSMLY
+140 
-151 NYHAIMGRFISGK
+151 
-164 KQLIQLLSDG
+164 
-174 LALGKDFSFRIKR
+174 
-187 TINTP
+187 
-192 DNIDDIVVETFN
+192 
-204 ESVKYNGTNGKQY
+204 
-217 YLSANKK
+217 
-224 STNLLCYCGIV
+224 

-416 TLFDKIN
+416 TLFDKID

-488 LLVINIGE
+488 LLVINIGNIANELYVNVLIEELKRAIAYGSSAAVVLDSISIVENDKLKELIMGLSGQVRFTVIGDDVVALSGSDEQLFTTLVGRAKKIVVLSHNAGTSAVKWSQVFGEHDKQEQSYSVSKGGSYNSPIPFMASPNYNKQVNYNWKRE
-496 YC
+496 YIVKPEKIMNLGYGEAFVYSGDINELAHVTFR

>member
-1 MSSNSG
+1 
-7 KGIIQIEKS
+7 
-16 IHDYMVNSISYD
+16 
-28 YEALRNKS
+28 
-36 MNRCSFNIYGVINNR
+36 
-51 LAVCEGIAKFV
+51 
-62 KLTLNKLGIE
+62 
-72 CFICG
+72 
-77 GKCILENEKIEDH
+77 
-90 AWNVI
+90 
-95 KIEED
+95 
-100 YYHIDVTWDIRRDD
+100 
-114 AQNKRIVPYDYFNL
+114 
-128 DDANISRDHFDF
+128 
-140 NMSFECTSMLY
+140 
-151 NYHAIMGRFISGK
+151 
-164 KQLIQLLSDG
+164 
-174 LALGKDFSFRIKR
+174 
-187 TINTP
+187 
-192 DNIDDIVVETFN
+192 
-204 ESVKYNGTNGKQY
+204 
-217 YLSANKK
+217 
-224 STNLLCYCGIV
+224 
-235 FSELER
+235 
-241 LEGYYQI
+241 

-299 GGSDDIRFKVLRAHI
+299 GGADDIRFKVLRAHI

-416 TLFDKIN
+416 TLFDKID

-443 MIGQSESV
+443 MIGQSESA

-488 LLVINIGE
+488 LLVINIGNIANELYVNVLIEELKRAIAYGSSAAVVLYSISIVGNDKLKELIMGLSGQVRFTVIGDDVVALSGSDEQLFTTLVGRAKKIVVLSHNAGTSAVKWSQVFGEHDKQEQSYSVSKGGSYNSPIPFMASPNYNKQVNYNWKRE
-496 YC
+496 YIVKPEKIMNLGYGEAFVYSGDINELAHVTFR

>member
-1 MSSNSG
+1 
-7 KGIIQIEKS
+7 
-16 IHDYMVNSISYD
+16 
-28 YEALRNKS
+28 
-36 MNRCSFNIYGVINNR
+36 
-51 LAVCEGIAKFV
+51 
-62 KLTLNKLGIE
+62 
-72 CFICG
+72 
-77 GKCILENEKIEDH
+77 
-90 AWNVI
+90 
-95 KIEED
+95 
-100 YYHIDVTWDIRRDD
+100 
-114 AQNKRIVPYDYFNL
+114 
-128 DDANISRDHFDF
+128 
-140 NMSFECTSMLY
+140 ML
-151 NYHAIMGRFISGK
+151 
-164 KQLIQLLSDG
+164 
-174 LALGKDFSFRIKR
+174 
-187 TINTP
+187 
-192 DNIDDIVVETFN
+192 
-204 ESVKYNGTNGKQY
+204 
-217 YLSANKK
+217 
-224 STNLLCYCGIV
+224 
-235 FSELER
+235 SELER

-488 LLVINIGE
+488 LLVINIGNIANELYVNVLIEELKRAIAYGSSAAVVLDSISIVGNDKLKELIMGLSGQVRFTVIGDDVVALSGSDEQLFTTLVGRAKKIVVLSHNAGTSAVKWSQVFGEHDKQEQSYSVSKGGSYNSPIPFMASPNYNKQVNYNWKRE
-496 YC
+496 YIVKPEKIMNLGYGEAFVYSGDINELAHVTFR

>member
-1 MSSNSG
+1 M
-7 KGIIQIEKS
+7 
-16 IHDYMVNSISYD
+16 
-28 YEALRNKS
+28 
-36 MNRCSFNIYGVINNR
+36 
-51 LAVCEGIAKFV
+51 
-62 KLTLNKLGIE
+62 
-72 CFICG
+72 
-77 GKCILENEKIEDH
+77 
-90 AWNVI
+90 
-95 KIEED
+95 
-100 YYHIDVTWDIRRDD
+100 
-114 AQNKRIVPYDYFNL
+114 
-128 DDANISRDHFDF
+128 
-140 NMSFECTSMLY
+140 
-151 NYHAIMGRFISGK
+151 
-164 KQLIQLLSDG
+164 
-174 LALGKDFSFRIKR
+174 
-187 TINTP
+187 
-192 DNIDDIVVETFN
+192 
-204 ESVKYNGTNGKQY
+204 
-217 YLSANKK
+217 
-224 STNLLCYCGIV
+224 

-299 GGSDDIRFKVLRAHI
+299 GGADDIRFKVLRAHI

-353 GSACYD
+353 GSASYD

-416 TLFDKIN
+416 TLFDKID

-443 MIGQSESV
+443 MIGQSESA

-488 LLVINIGE
+488 LLVINIGNIANELYVNVLIEELKRAIAYGSSAAVVLDSISIVGNDKLKELIMGLSGQVRFTVIGDDVVALSGSDEQLFTTLVGRAKKIVVLSHNAGTSAVKWSQVFGEHDKQEQSYSVSKGGSYNSPIPFMASPNYNKQVNYNWKRE
-496 YC
+496 YIVKPEKIMNLGYGEAFVYSGDINELAHVTFR

>member
-1 MSSNSG
+1 M
-7 KGIIQIEKS
+7 
-16 IHDYMVNSISYD
+16 
-28 YEALRNKS
+28 
-36 MNRCSFNIYGVINNR
+36 
-51 LAVCEGIAKFV
+51 
-62 KLTLNKLGIE
+62 
-72 CFICG
+72 
-77 GKCILENEKIEDH
+77 
-90 AWNVI
+90 
-95 KIEED
+95 
-100 YYHIDVTWDIRRDD
+100 
-114 AQNKRIVPYDYFNL
+114 
-128 DDANISRDHFDF
+128 
-140 NMSFECTSMLY
+140 
-151 NYHAIMGRFISGK
+151 
-164 KQLIQLLSDG
+164 
-174 LALGKDFSFRIKR
+174 
-187 TINTP
+187 
-192 DNIDDIVVETFN
+192 
-204 ESVKYNGTNGKQY
+204 
-217 YLSANKK
+217 
-224 STNLLCYCGIV
+224 

-299 GGSDDIRFKVLRAHI
+299 GGADDIRFKVLRAHI

-416 TLFDKIN
+416 TLFDKID

-443 MIGQSESV
+443 MIGQSESA

-488 LLVINIGE
+488 LLVINIGNIANELYVNVLIEELKRAIAYGSSAAVVLDSISIVGNDKLKELIMGLSGQVRFTVIGDDVVALSGSDEQLFTTLVGRVKKIVVLSHNAGTSAVKWSQVFGEHDKQEQSYSVSKGGSYNSPIPFMASPNYNKQVNYNWKRE
-496 YC
+496 YIVKPEKIMNLGYGEAFVYSGDINELAHVTFR

>member
-1 MSSNSG
+1 M
-7 KGIIQIEKS
+7 
-16 IHDYMVNSISYD
+16 
-28 YEALRNKS
+28 
-36 MNRCSFNIYGVINNR
+36 
-51 LAVCEGIAKFV
+51 
-62 KLTLNKLGIE
+62 
-72 CFICG
+72 
-77 GKCILENEKIEDH
+77 
-90 AWNVI
+90 
-95 KIEED
+95 
-100 YYHIDVTWDIRRDD
+100 
-114 AQNKRIVPYDYFNL
+114 
-128 DDANISRDHFDF
+128 
-140 NMSFECTSMLY
+140 
-151 NYHAIMGRFISGK
+151 
-164 KQLIQLLSDG
+164 
-174 LALGKDFSFRIKR
+174 
-187 TINTP
+187 
-192 DNIDDIVVETFN
+192 
-204 ESVKYNGTNGKQY
+204 
-217 YLSANKK
+217 
-224 STNLLCYCGIV
+224 

-314 AIAINDGFPVIV
+314 AIAINDGFPMIV

-416 TLFDKIN
+416 TLFDKID

-488 LLVINIGE
+488 LLVINIGNIANELYVNVLIEELKRAIAYGSSAAVVLDSISIVGNDKLKELIMGLSGQVRFTVIGDDVVALSGSDEQLFTTLVGRAKKIVVLSHNAGTSAVKWSQVFGEHDKQEQSYSVSKGGSYNSPIPFMASPNYNKQVNYNWKRE
-496 YC
+496 YIVKPEKIMNLGYGEAFVYSGDINELAHVTFR

>member
-1 MSSNSG
+1 M
-7 KGIIQIEKS
+7 
-16 IHDYMVNSISYD
+16 
-28 YEALRNKS
+28 
-36 MNRCSFNIYGVINNR
+36 
-51 LAVCEGIAKFV
+51 
-62 KLTLNKLGIE
+62 
-72 CFICG
+72 
-77 GKCILENEKIEDH
+77 
-90 AWNVI
+90 
-95 KIEED
+95 
-100 YYHIDVTWDIRRDD
+100 
-114 AQNKRIVPYDYFNL
+114 
-128 DDANISRDHFDF
+128 
-140 NMSFECTSMLY
+140 
-151 NYHAIMGRFISGK
+151 
-164 KQLIQLLSDG
+164 
-174 LALGKDFSFRIKR
+174 
-187 TINTP
+187 
-192 DNIDDIVVETFN
+192 
-204 ESVKYNGTNGKQY
+204 
-217 YLSANKK
+217 
-224 STNLLCYCGIV
+224 

-416 TLFDKIN
+416 TLFDKID

-443 MIGQSESV
+443 MIGQSDSV

-488 LLVINIGE
+488 LLVINIGNIANELYVNVLIEELKRAIAYGSSAAVVLDSISIVGNDKLKELIMGLSGQVRFTVIGDDVVALSGSDEQLFTTLVGRAKKIVVLSHNAGTSAVKWSQVFGEHDKQEQSYSVSKGGSYNSPIPFMASPNYNKQVNYNWKRE
-496 YC
+496 YIVKPEKIMNLGYGEAFVYSGDINELAHVTFR

>member
-1 MSSNSG
+1 M
-7 KGIIQIEKS
+7 
-16 IHDYMVNSISYD
+16 
-28 YEALRNKS
+28 
-36 MNRCSFNIYGVINNR
+36 
-51 LAVCEGIAKFV
+51 
-62 KLTLNKLGIE
+62 
-72 CFICG
+72 
-77 GKCILENEKIEDH
+77 
-90 AWNVI
+90 
-95 KIEED
+95 
-100 YYHIDVTWDIRRDD
+100 
-114 AQNKRIVPYDYFNL
+114 
-128 DDANISRDHFDF
+128 
-140 NMSFECTSMLY
+140 
-151 NYHAIMGRFISGK
+151 
-164 KQLIQLLSDG
+164 
-174 LALGKDFSFRIKR
+174 
-187 TINTP
+187 
-192 DNIDDIVVETFN
+192 
-204 ESVKYNGTNGKQY
+204 
-217 YLSANKK
+217 
-224 STNLLCYCGIV
+224 

-299 GGSDDIRFKVLRAHI
+299 GGADDIRFKVLRAHI

-416 TLFDKIN
+416 TLFDKID

-443 MIGQSESV
+443 MIGQSESA

-481 KNISNKE
+481 KNISNTE
-488 LLVINIGE
+488 LLVINIGNIANELYVNVLIEELKRAIAYGSSAAVVLDSISIVGNDKLKELIMGLSGQVRFTVIGDDVVALSGSDEQLFTTLVGRAKKIVVLSHNAGTSAVKWSQVFGEHDKQEQSYSVSKGGSYNSPIPFMASPNYNKQVNYNWKRE
-496 YC
+496 YIVKPEKIMNLGYGEAFVYSGDINELAHVTFR